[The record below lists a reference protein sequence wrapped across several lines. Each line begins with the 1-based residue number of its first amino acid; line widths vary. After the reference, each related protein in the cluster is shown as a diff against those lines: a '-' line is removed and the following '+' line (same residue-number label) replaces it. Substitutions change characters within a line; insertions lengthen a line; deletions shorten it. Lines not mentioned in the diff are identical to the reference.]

1 MNVTIYL
8 ATIRKILRHRLIAAM
23 LFFMGIIVPSCCA
36 ILPASYP
43 VEAVNGW
50 DGYTTAVLGGLIV
63 VTASNCIGSTLSVG
77 GRSDYMPL
85 LMTRPMPRF
94 HYVTSKWLALSTVIG
109 AVSLSQHLILLLTG
123 SFAKW
128 TLTPEMI
135 ACDFLER
142 IVATLCVSSVL
153 TLIYLLPTQ
162 NLVLSGIIAFELAM
176 MFNVLSLTFVIPLSA
191 TSADL
196 SSLVLEILGVDHWLK
211 DTLMP
216 AIFGANA
223 GQSISQYTTVCISLA
238 NFLSPNLHPYDLMT
252 ARPFMW
258 SGILEAASN
267 VLLAL
272 TLATLVLN
280 AREYHYDSD

>member
-23 LFFMGIIVPSCCA
+23 LVFMGVLVPLCCA
-36 ILPASYP
+36 ALPANYP

-50 DGYTTAVLGGLIV
+50 DGYTIAVLGGLIV

-85 LMTRPMPRF
+85 LITRPMHRF

-109 AVSLSQHLILLLTG
+109 AVSLSQHFILLLTG
-123 SFAKW
+123 SFTKW

-135 ACDFLER
+135 ACDFIER
-142 IVATLCVSSVL
+142 VVATLCIASVL

-196 SSLVLEILGVDHWLK
+196 SSLTLQILGIDHWLK
-211 DTLMP
+211 DTLFP
-216 AIFGANA
+216 AIFGASA
-223 GQSISQYTTVCISLA
+223 VQSVSQYTTVCIGLA
-238 NFLSPNLHPYDLMT
+238 NFLSPNLHPYDLFT

-258 SGILEAASN
+258 AGILEAASN

-272 TLATLVLN
+272 TLATAVLN